1 MLMKIRETGRP
12 ERAGRRLS
20 MADSNEPQASSC
32 AEAPR
37 GLKPAAHFCR
47 VGFVMGAL
55 LLTGANAPA
64 QTKPEAKPAGK
75 EFRASVLDL
84 SASSQRITVPIH
96 RSVTVETTVEAQ
108 RADVIAKQIADV
120 QVVSPT
126 RMLITGEAFGS
137 TTVMLSGTDGKPYVF
152 EVNVELDLEKYNEA
166 LKGIDPQS
174 NAKATSVMGN
184 VVLVGTVSSAE
195 RARRMVELA
204 GLFLPPTTEGKDA
217 TKVQNHLE
225 VAGEQQV
232 LLKCVVAEVSRA
244 ASRELGVNGFL
255 AGENFRDGFLVNQI
269 GGINPINIGAA
280 ADALVTG
287 NLPFQTGTD
296 GIPLGQAS
304 TVSLGFPRAQMQLFI
319 KAMADNSLLSVLA
332 EPNLVAISGET
343 ATFLAGGE
351 FPILVPQGDFRVT
364 VEFKEFGVRMNFTP
378 VVQGQQR
385 IRLRVAPE
393 VSELDFTSAVQF
405 QGAVVPG
412 LKSRAMETTVELAA
426 GQTIAI
432 AGLLAE
438 EVRGLSSRVPGI
450 GDVPVLGA
458 LFRSVNFRRSL
469 TELVILVTPE
479 IVAPL
484 DAHQTVKLP
493 QEDRMDP
500 DDFELYA
507 MGLLEGSSLG
517 RCGGADCG
525 SKCKRNGQSMIESE
539 PDELSIHGPWGHVAG
554 TEVR

>member
-1 MLMKIRETGRP
+1 MFMKVTEDG
-12 ERAGRRLS
+12 LS
-20 MADSNEPQASSC
+20 MANAMKVWGRGSC
-32 AEAPR
+32 RTGTVFA
-37 GLKPAAHFCR
+37 
-47 VGFVMGAL
+47 VGAL
-55 LLTGANAPA
+55 LLAGGNARA
-64 QTKPEAKPAGK
+64 QTKDAAKPA
-75 EFRASVLDL
+75 FRASILDMA
-84 SASSQRITVPIH
+84 ASSQRITVPLH

-137 TTVMLSGTDGKPYVF
+137 TTVILSGTDGKPYAF
-152 EVNVELDLEKYNEA
+152 EVDVELDLEKYNEA

-184 VVLVGTVSSAE
+184 VVLVGTVSCAE
-195 RARRMVELA
+195 RARRIVELA
-204 GLFLPPTTEGKDA
+204 ELFLPPPTEGRPL

-255 AGENFRDGFLVNQI
+255 AGENFKDGFLVNQL
-269 GGINPINIGAA
+269 GGINPIDIGAGA
-280 ADALVTG
+280 GLVTE
-287 NLPFQTGTD
+287 NLPFLTP
-296 GIPLGQAS
+296 GIPTGQNS
-304 TVSLGFPRAQMQLFI
+304 TLSLGFPRVQMQLFI
-319 KAMADNSLLSVLA
+319 KAMADNALLSVLA

-343 ATFLAGGE
+343 STFLVGGE

-364 VEFKEFGVRMNFTP
+364 VEFKEFGVLMNFTP

-393 VSELDFTSAVQF
+393 VSELDFTAAVQF
-405 QGAVVPG
+405 QGSVVPG
-412 LKSRAMETTVELAA
+412 LRKRSTETTVELGN

-432 AGLLAE
+432 AGLLND
-438 EVRGLSSRVPGI
+438 EVRGLASRIPGL
-450 GDVPVLGA
+450 GDMPVLGP

-493 QEDRMDP
+493 QDGRIDP
-500 DDFELYA
+500 SDYELYA
-507 MGLLEGSSLG
+507 MGLLEGRQECACDG
-517 RCGGADCG
+517 VDCDA
-525 SKCKRNGQSMIESE
+525 KCKKHGQSVIESD
-539 PDELSIHGPWGHVAG
+539 PDELSVHGPWGHVAG
-554 TEVR
+554 K

>member
-1 MLMKIRETGRP
+1 MSTKVRDDG
-12 ERAGRRLS
+12 LS
-20 MADSNEPQASSC
+20 MANRKTVSGRRSRHP
-32 AEAPR
+32 APTPLSV
-37 GLKPAAHFCR
+37 GAYMSALR
-47 VGFVMGAL
+47 VVFIVGAL
-55 LLTGANAPA
+55 LLAGANARG
-64 QTKPEAKPAGK
+64 QTKEAAKPAGK

-120 QVVSPT
+120 QVISPT

-137 TTVMLSGTDGKPYVF
+137 TTVVLSGTDGKPYIF

-174 NAKATSVMGN
+174 SAKATSVMGN
-184 VVLVGTVSSAE
+184 VVLVGTVSNAE

-204 GLFLPPTTEGKDA
+204 ELFLPPATEGKTA

-232 LLKCVVAEVSRA
+232 LLKCVVAEVNRS
-244 ASRELGVNGFL
+244 ASRELGINGFL
-255 AGENFRDGFLVNQI
+255 AGENFRDGFIVNQL
-269 GGINPINIGAA
+269 GGINPIDIGAGA
-280 ADALVTG
+280 GLVTE
-287 NLPFQTGTD
+287 NLPFVTN
-296 GIPLGQAS
+296 GIPLGQNS
-304 TVSLGFPRAQMQLFI
+304 TLSLGFPRAQMQLFI
-319 KAMADNSLLSVLA
+319 QAMANNALLSILA

-351 FPILVPQGDFRVT
+351 FPVPIPTGANQPPAVDY
-364 VEFKEFGVRMNFTP
+364 KPFGVRMNFTP

-393 VSELDFTSAVQF
+393 VSELDFSSAVQL
-405 QGAVVPG
+405 QGSVIPG
-412 LKSRAMETTVELAA
+412 FRKRAMETTVELGN

-432 AGLLAE
+432 AGLLSE
-438 EVRGLSSRVPGI
+438 EVRGLASRIPGL
-450 GDVPVLGA
+450 GDMPVLGP
-458 LFRSVNFRRSL
+458 LFRSVNFQRKL

-493 QEDRMDP
+493 QDGRTDP
-500 DDFELYA
+500 NDFELYA
-507 MGLLEGSSLG
+507 MGLLEGRSLG
-517 RCGGADCG
+517 PCEGADYG
-525 SKCKRNGQSMIESE
+525 SKCKRNGQSMIESD
-539 PDELSIHGPWGHVAG
+539 PDELSVHGPWGHVAG
-554 TEVR
+554 K

>member
-1 MLMKIRETGRP
+1 MSKKLMNV
-12 ERAGRRLS
+12 ERSLVNAEYGMPNEVPQFSICRSAFSNRHS
-20 MADSNEPQASSC
+20 MYFRMVWIVFVAVTFS
-32 AEAPR
+32 
-37 GLKPAAHFCR
+37 LAA
-47 VGFVMGAL
+47 
-55 LLTGANAPA
+55 ANALGQA
-64 QTKPEAKPAGK
+64 KPEAKPGSK

-84 SASSQRITVPIH
+84 ATSSQRITVPIH

-108 RADVIAKQIADV
+108 RADVISKQIADV

-126 RMLITGEAFGS
+126 RMMITGETFGN

-152 EVNVELDLEKYNEA
+152 EVSVELDLDKYNDA

-174 NAKATSVMGN
+174 TAKATSVMGN
-184 VVLVGTVSSAE
+184 IVLVGTVSSAE

-204 GLFLPPTTEGKDA
+204 DLFVPLTAEGKA
-217 TKVQNHLE
+217 STKVQNHLE

-232 LLKCVVAEVSRA
+232 LLRCVVAEVSRA
-244 ASRELGVNGFL
+244 ASRELGINGFL
-255 AGENFRDGFLVNQI
+255 AGENFRDGFVVNQL

-280 ADALVTG
+280 ADALVTE
-287 NLPFQTGTD
+287 NLPFVTGEE
-296 GIPLGQAS
+296 GIPIGRNP
-304 TVSLGFPRAQMQLFI
+304 TVSLGFPRAQLQLFI
-319 KAMADNSLLSVLA
+319 KAMADNSLASVLA
-332 EPNLVAISGET
+332 EPNLVATSGET

-393 VSELDFTSAVQF
+393 VSELDFAAAVQF
-405 QGAVVPG
+405 QGFIVPG
-412 LKSRAMETTVELAA
+412 LTTRSMETTVELGA

-432 AGLLAE
+432 AGLLSE
-438 EVRGLSSRVPGI
+438 QVRGLASRVPGV
-450 GDVPVLGA
+450 GDVPILGA

-484 DAHQTVKLP
+484 DVHQTVTLPP
-493 QEDRMDP
+493 QERIDP
-500 DDFELYA
+500 NDYELYA
-507 MGLLEGSSLG
+507 MGLLEGSPDGLCAG
-517 RCGGADCG
+517 TDCG
-525 SKCKRNGQSMIESE
+525 AKRKKNGQSVIESD
-539 PDELSIHGPWGHVAG
+539 PDELSLHGPWGHVAANQM
-554 TEVR
+554 R

>member
-1 MLMKIRETGRP
+1 MFMKVKEDG
-12 ERAGRRLS
+12 LS
-20 MADSNEPQASSC
+20 MANPTMASG
-32 AEAPR
+32 R
-37 GLKPAAHFCR
+37 QGR
-47 VGFVMGAL
+47 TGWVVFVVGAL
-55 LLTGANAPA
+55 LLAGANARG
-64 QTKPEAKPAGK
+64 QTKEAVKPAGK
-75 EFRASVLDL
+75 EFRASILDMA
-84 SASSQRITVPIH
+84 ASSQRITVPLH

-137 TTVMLSGTDGKPYVF
+137 TTVILSGTDGKPYAF

-174 NAKATSVMGN
+174 SAKATSVMGN

-195 RARRMVELA
+195 RAKRIVELA
-204 GLFLPPTTEGKDA
+204 ELFLPPPSEGRPL

-232 LLKCVVAEVSRA
+232 MLKCVVAEVSRSA
-244 ASRELGVNGFL
+244 ARELGVNGFL
-255 AGENFRDGFLVNQI
+255 AGENFKDGFLVNQL
-269 GGINPINIGAA
+269 GGINPIDIGAA
-280 ADALVTG
+280 AGFPVTE
-287 NLPFQTGTD
+287 NLPFVTGD
-296 GIPLGQAS
+296 EGIPITQNPTL
-304 TVSLGFPRAQMQLFI
+304 SLGFPRVQMQLFI
-319 KAMADNSLLSVLA
+319 QAMANNALISVLA

-343 ATFLAGGE
+343 STFLVGGE

-364 VEFKEFGVRMNFTP
+364 VEFKEFGVLMNFTP

-393 VSELDFTSAVQF
+393 VSELDFTAAVQF
-405 QGAVVPG
+405 QGSIVPG
-412 LKSRAMETTVELAA
+412 LRKRSTETTVELGN

-432 AGLLAE
+432 AGLLNE
-438 EVRGLSSRVPGI
+438 EVRGLASRIPGL
-450 GDVPVLGA
+450 GDLPVLGP
-458 LFRSVNFRRSL
+458 LFRSVNFRRSF

-493 QEDRMDP
+493 QDGRIDP
-500 DDFELYA
+500 SDLELYA
-507 MGLLEGSSLG
+507 MGLLEGRAECVCDG
-517 RCGGADCG
+517 EDCDA
-525 SKCKRNGQSMIESE
+525 KCKKHGKTAIESE
-539 PDELSIHGPWGHVAG
+539 PDELSVHGPWGHVAG
-554 TEVR
+554 R

>member
-1 MLMKIRETGRP
+1 
-12 ERAGRRLS
+12 
-20 MADSNEPQASSC
+20 
-32 AEAPR
+32 
-37 GLKPAAHFCR
+37 
-47 VGFVMGAL
+47 
-55 LLTGANAPA
+55 NAPG
-64 QTKPEAKPAGK
+64 QTKPDAKSGGK

-137 TTVMLSGTDGKPYVF
+137 TTVVLSGTDGKPYVF

-195 RARRMVELA
+195 RARRIVELA
-204 GLFLPPTTEGKDA
+204 ELFLPPTAEGRPT

-255 AGENFRDGFLVNQI
+255 AGENFRDAFLVNQL
-269 GGINPINIGAA
+269 GGINLANIGAA
-280 ADALVTG
+280 GGADVTQ
-287 NLPFQTGTD
+287 NLPFLTGEN
-296 GIPLGQAS
+296 GIPLGRNPS
-304 TVSLGFPRAQMQLFI
+304 ISLGFPRAQMQLFI

-364 VEFKEFGVRMNFTP
+364 VEFREFGVRMNFTP
-378 VVQGQQR
+378 VVQGHQR

-393 VSELDFTSAVQF
+393 VSELDFTAAVQL
-405 QGAVVPG
+405 QGSVIPG
-412 LKSRAMETTVELAA
+412 LTTRAMETTVELAA

-432 AGLLAE
+432 AGLLNE
-438 EVRGLSSRVPGI
+438 QVRGLASRVPGI

-458 LFRSVNFRRSL
+458 LFRSVNYRRSL

-484 DAHQTVKLP
+484 DEHQTVKLP
-493 QEDRMDP
+493 QGDRNDP
-500 DDFELYA
+500 NDFELYA
-507 MGLLEGSSLG
+507 MGLLEGSSKYPCEG
-517 RCGGADCG
+517 VDCG
-525 SKCKRNGQSMIESE
+525 SKCKRNGQSVIESD
-539 PDELSIHGPWGHVAG
+539 PDELSVHGPWGHVAG
-554 TEVR
+554 K

>member
-1 MLMKIRETGRP
+1 MFMKVTEDG
-12 ERAGRRLS
+12 LS
-20 MADSNEPQASSC
+20 MANTMKVSGRRSRNTVPTPLNVGAYMS
-32 AEAPR
+32 A
-37 GLKPAAHFCR
+37 LR
-47 VGFVMGAL
+47 VTFVVGAV
-55 LLTGANAPA
+55 LLTGSNASA
-64 QTKPEAKPAGK
+64 QTKDAAKPAGK
-75 EFRASVLDL
+75 EFRASVLDI

-126 RMLITGEAFGS
+126 RMLITGEAFGT
-137 TTVMLSGTDGKPYVF
+137 TTVVLSGTDGKPYVF

-184 VVLVGTVSSAE
+184 VVLVGTVTNAE

-204 GLFLPPTTEGKDA
+204 ELFLPASVEGKTT

-255 AGENFRDGFLVNQI
+255 AGENFRDGFLVNQL
-269 GGINPINIGAA
+269 GVINPIDIGAA
-280 ADALVTG
+280 AGADVTQ
-287 NLPFQTGTD
+287 NVPFITGEN
-296 GIPLGQAS
+296 GIPILQN
-304 TVSLGFPRAQMQLFI
+304 TTLSLGFPRAQMQLFI
-319 KAMADNSLLSVLA
+319 RAMANNALLSILA

-343 ATFLAGGE
+343 STFLVGGE

-364 VEFKEFGVRMNFTP
+364 VEFKEFGVLMNFTP

-393 VSELDFTSAVQF
+393 VSELDFTAAVQF
-405 QGAVVPG
+405 QGTIVPG
-412 LKSRAMETTVELAA
+412 LRKRNTETTIELGN

-432 AGLLAE
+432 AGLLSE
-438 EVRGLSSRVPGI
+438 EVRGLASRIPGL
-450 GDVPVLGA
+450 GDVPVLGP
-458 LFRSVNFRRSL
+458 LFRSVNFQRRL

-484 DAHQTVKLP
+484 EAHQTVKLP
-493 QEDRMDP
+493 QDGRTDP
-500 DDFELYA
+500 NDLELYM
-507 MGLLEGSSLG
+507 MGLLEGQSEC
-517 RCGGADCG
+517 RCDGVDCDA
-525 SKCKRNGQSMIESE
+525 KCKKHGKSVIESD
-539 PDELSIHGPWGHVAG
+539 PDELSVHGPWGHVAG
-554 TEVR
+554 K

>member
-1 MLMKIRETGRP
+1 MFMKVRDWGLGYGVEGAMVKPFFKTPNPRP
-12 ERAGRRLS
+12 H
-20 MADSNEPQASSC
+20 
-32 AEAPR
+32 R
-37 GLKPAAHFCR
+37 GSLCHWGWI
-47 VGFVMGAL
+47 VVVVGAL
-55 LLTGANAPA
+55 LLTGANARG
-64 QTKPEAKPAGK
+64 QAKPDAKAGGK

-84 SASSQRITVPIH
+84 ASSSQRITVPIH

-137 TTVMLSGTDGKPYVF
+137 TTVVLSGTDGKPYVF
-152 EVNVELDLEKYNEA
+152 EVNVELDLEKYNET

-174 NAKATSVMGN
+174 SAKATSVMGN
-184 VVLVGTVSSAE
+184 VLLVGTVSSAE

-204 GLFLPPTTEGKDA
+204 ELFLPPTADGGPM

-232 LLKCVVAEVSRA
+232 LLKCVVAEVSRSA
-244 ASRELGVNGFL
+244 ARELGINGFL
-255 AGENFRDGFLVNQI
+255 AGENFRDMFLVNQL
-269 GGINPINIGAA
+269 GGINLANIGAA
-280 ADALVTG
+280 GGADVTQ
-287 NLPFQTGTD
+287 NLPFLTGEN
-296 GIPLGQAS
+296 GIPLGRSS
-304 TVSLGFPRAQMQLFI
+304 TLSLGFPRAQMQLFI

-364 VEFKEFGVRMNFTP
+364 VEFREFGVRMNFTP

-385 IRLRVAPE
+385 VRLRVAPE
-393 VSELDFTSAVQF
+393 VSELDFSAGVQF
-405 QGAVVPG
+405 QGFIVPG
-412 LKSRAMETTVELAA
+412 LTSRSMETTVELGS

-432 AGLLAE
+432 AGLLNE
-438 EVRGLSSRVPGI
+438 QVRGLASRVPGI
-450 GDVPVLGA
+450 GDVPILGS

-484 DAHQTVKLP
+484 DAHQVVRLP
-493 QEDRMDP
+493 QDGRNDP
-500 DDFELYA
+500 NDFELYA
-507 MGLLEGSSLG
+507 MGLLEGASKRPCAG
-517 RCGGADCG
+517 PNCR
-525 SKCKRNGQSMIESE
+525 SKCRHGESGIESE
-539 PDELSIHGPWGHVAG
+539 PDELSVHGPWGHVSG
-554 TEVR
+554 SEVK

>member
-1 MLMKIRETGRP
+1 MFMKIRDWGLGYGVEG
-12 ERAGRRLS
+12 A
-20 MADSNEPQASSC
+20 MAKPQAPT
-32 AEAPR
+32 PR
-37 GLKPAAHFCR
+37 PHRGSRCR
-47 VGFVMGAL
+47 TGWVVFVGAAL
-55 LLTGANAPA
+55 LLTAANAQS
-64 QTKPEAKPAGK
+64 QTKPDAKPGGK

-84 SASSQRITVPIH
+84 SANSQRITVPIH

-137 TTVMLSGTDGKPYVF
+137 TTVVLSGTDGKQYVF

-166 LKGIDPQS
+166 IKTIDPQS
-174 NAKATSVMGN
+174 SAKATSVRGN
-184 VVLVGTVSSAE
+184 VVLVGTVSNAE
-195 RARRMVELA
+195 RARRMAELA
-204 GLFLPPTTEGKDA
+204 ELFLPPSVEGKTN

-232 LLKCVVAEVSRA
+232 LLKCVVAEVNRS
-244 ASRELGVNGFL
+244 ASRELGINGFL
-255 AGENFRDGFLVNQI
+255 AGENFRDGFIVNQL

-280 ADALVTG
+280 AGVPVTA
-287 NLPFQTGTD
+287 NMPFLTGTD
-296 GIPLGQAS
+296 GIPIGRNPTL
-304 TVSLGFPRAQMQLFI
+304 SLGFPRAQMQLFL

-351 FPILVPQGDFRVT
+351 FPVPVPQGQNQSITIEWR
-364 VEFKEFGVRMNFTP
+364 KFGVDLNFTP
-378 VVQGQQR
+378 VVLGQQR
-385 IRLRVAPE
+385 IRLRVAPT
-393 VSELDFTSAVQF
+393 VSEPDLTAAVQI
-405 QGAVVPG
+405 GGYIVPG
-412 LKSRAMETTVELAA
+412 LTSRSMETTVELGS

-432 AGLLAE
+432 AGLLSE
-438 EVRGLSSRVPGI
+438 NVRGLASRIPGI

-458 LFRSVNFRRSL
+458 LFRSVNYKRSL

-493 QEDRMDP
+493 QDGRNDP
-500 DDFELYA
+500 NDFELYA
-507 MGLLEGSSLG
+507 MGLLEGKSLG
-517 RCGGADCG
+517 PCDGADCG
-525 SKCKRNGQSMIESE
+525 SKCKRNGQSMIESD
-539 PDELSIHGPWGHVAG
+539 PDELSVHGPWGHVAG
-554 TEVR
+554 K